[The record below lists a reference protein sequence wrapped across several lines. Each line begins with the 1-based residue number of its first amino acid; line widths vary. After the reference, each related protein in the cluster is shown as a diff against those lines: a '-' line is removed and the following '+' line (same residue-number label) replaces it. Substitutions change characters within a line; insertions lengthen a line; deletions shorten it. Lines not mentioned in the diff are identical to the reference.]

1 MYMLIYNILD
11 QIVDILIYYYSC
23 VRCKEVNPQTYYFLK
38 YHLTQRTSNYK
49 YINDEISSITVSFNN
64 YNDLVVD
71 NLDNISV
78 YCIKQYI
85 ATNINDTSIRMDN
98 YLEFNISLNV
108 CPFEGLTIDSSFV
121 ISVCDCMMY

>member
-1 MYMLIYNILD
+1 MYMLLYNILD
-11 QIVDILIYYYSC
+11 QIVDILLYYYSN
-23 VRCKEVNPQTYYFLK
+23 VRYKEPNSSTYEFLK
-38 YHLTQRTSNYK
+38 YHLLQRINIYK
-49 YINDEISSITVSFNN
+49 YNTDEISSITVSFNT

-108 CPFEGLTIDSSFV
+108 CPFEGLTIDSFFV

>member
-1 MYMLIYNILD
+1 MLLYNILD
-11 QIVDILIYYYSC
+11 QIVDILLYYYSN
-23 VRCKEVNPQTYYFLK
+23 VRCTEPNLSTYEFLK
-38 YHLTQRTSNYK
+38 YHLLQRINIYK
-49 YINDEISSITVSFNN
+49 YNTDEISSITVSFNT

>member
-1 MYMLIYNILD
+1 MYMLLYNILD
-11 QIVDILIYYYSC
+11 QIVDILLYYYSN
-23 VRCKEVNPQTYYFLK
+23 VRCTEPNSSVYEFLK
-38 YHLTQRTSNYK
+38 YHLLQRINIYK
-49 YINDEISSITVSFNN
+49 YNTDEISSITVSLDT

>member
-1 MYMLIYNILD
+1 MYMLLYNILD
-11 QIVDILIYYYSC
+11 QIVDILLYYYSN
-23 VRCKEVNPQTYYFLK
+23 VRYKEPNSSTYEFLK
-38 YHLTQRTSNYK
+38 YHLLQRINIYK
-49 YINDEISSITVSFNN
+49 YNTDEISSITVSFNT

-108 CPFEGLTIDSSFV
+108 WPFEGLTIDSSFV

>member
-71 NLDNISV
+71 NLDNISI

-108 CPFEGLTIDSSFV
+108 CPFEGFTIDSSFV